1 MWNHFFLESSSYSY
15 YLCHYFLELMVYA
28 LNDIVGPRI
37 HGNEPFDIHCFYG
50 NNISLIE
57 QQVQFLVAYT
67 EDYDLHDLFKTYLYK
82 MTRSTV
88 IAKKNKMVNS
98 HLVINCFRNSC
109 SSSSETS

>member
-1 MWNHFFLESSSYSY
+1 
-15 YLCHYFLELMVYA
+15 MVSA

-50 NNISLIE
+50 NNISLTE

-67 EDYDLHDLFKTYLYK
+67 EDYDLHDPFKIYLYR

-88 IAKKNKMVNS
+88 IAKKSKMVIP